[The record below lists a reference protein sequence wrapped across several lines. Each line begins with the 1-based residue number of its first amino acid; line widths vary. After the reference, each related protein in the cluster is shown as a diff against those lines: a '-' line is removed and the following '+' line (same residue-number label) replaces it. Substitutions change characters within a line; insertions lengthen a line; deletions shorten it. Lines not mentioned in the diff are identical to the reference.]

1 MKATID
7 REGRIVLDDEVQK
20 QLGVQ
25 PGDEV
30 VLEPRGAELILKA
43 ANGKTGLCYE
53 GNVLVHRG
61 TALPIAPEEAELL
74 EDTGPIRL
82 PPRETRTVKAKIQSI
97 PRRPVSVTAE
107 D

>member
-7 REGRIVLDDEVQK
+7 REGRIALAKELQA

-30 VLEPRGAELILKA
+30 VLENQHGAWVIKSA
-43 ANGKTGLCYE
+43 GTDTGLCHE

-61 TALPIAPEEAELL
+61 RSPAPSDELL
-74 EDTGPIRL
+74 AVREERLRQLSTGL
-82 PPRETRTVKAKIQSI
+82 SQ
-97 PRRPVSVTAE
+97 
-107 D
+107 